1 MNKKTMKII
10 SVLAIIMCIIMS
22 AVTVFADVTIS
33 GMTNQQLDDSAT
45 TSLQSVGGQ
54 IAAVIRNA
62 GIIVALIVLMIL
74 GIKYMTGSAEEKAE
88 YKKTMVPYLV
98 GAVILFGAAA
108 IAQGVISISQG
119 ITGGVATPTTTT

>member
-1 MNKKTMKII
+1 
-10 SVLAIIMCIIMS
+10 
-22 AVTVFADVTIS
+22 
-33 GMTNQQLDDSAT
+33 
-45 TSLQSVGGQ
+45 
-54 IAAVIRNA
+54 
-62 GIIVALIVLMIL
+62 MIL